1 MHFDLIDL
9 RLYLHILDTGNIT
22 AGAARSHLSLAAA
35 SARIRAME
43 ASLGIEF
50 LERGRRGVTPTPA
63 GKALARHARLLL
75 QQAEHLQQDLAEY
88 ANGIKGQVR
97 LLCNTT
103 ALSEYLPELLA
114 DFLREHPNLDIDLQE
129 LPSLR
134 ITQALRQGTADLGI
148 ISDAVDTH
156 GLQTLAFRDDPLAL
170 IMPLDHPLTTQ
181 HVSFIDSLQHDYV
194 GLAANSA
201 LSVYLE
207 EQALHAGFRLQTRIR
222 AEGFD
227 GVIRMV
233 AGGAGL
239 GIVPQAAL
247 ERGQPERRFKA
258 QPLQEDW
265 ACRKLL
271 LCARSFEQL
280 PGYAKAL
287 FDALALPLRKNP

>member
-50 LERGRRGVTPTPA
+50 LERGRRGVTPTAA
-63 GKALARHARLLL
+63 GIALARHARLLL

-88 ANGIKGQVR
+88 ANGSKGQVR

-156 GLQTLAFRDDPLAL
+156 GLQTLPFRDDPLVL
-170 IMPLDHPLTTQ
+170 IMPLDHPLTAQ
-181 HVSFIDSLQHDYV
+181 NVSFVDSLQHDYV
-194 GLAANSA
+194 GLTANSA

-227 GVIRMV
+227 GLIRMV
-233 AGGAGL
+233 ARGAGL
-239 GIVPQAAL
+239 GIVPMAAL
-247 ERGQPERRFKA
+247 ERWPAERRFKA
-258 QPLQEDW
+258 QPLREEW

-271 LCARSFEQL
+271 LIARSFEQL

-287 FDALALPLRKNP
+287 FSALALRKNP